1 MTDPAIDRSNEPD
14 GIKLSTGERKGSFL
28 STFTSVQAK
37 ILAYVVP
44 IVLISTLL
52 VFGIFEFTARTT
64 AKEQLQS
71 KLGKMIA
78 IQSAV
83 LAEPVWNVADEQI
96 ELNLE
101 ALMTDT
107 DVVGA
112 IVYDEEGSE
121 LAAAGETEGL
131 QKHPFFASSDIA
143 YGEDGDLE
151 RIGKLEIA
159 LSDRVLVE
167 KAKERLTLVGV
178 LAAILLTSIIAA
190 TILANRRII
199 GRPVNL
205 LLESINQSRGSGP
218 RKRVDWTSNDEIGT
232 VAVAF
237 NEMQERQEAYEVRLT
252 TSHNELEKRV
262 EERTVDL
269 VKAESEAKAIR
280 NQLSDA
286 IESISEGFAL
296 FDDQNKL
303 VIANS
308 RYAEIMLGA
317 PTQELEIGTSFEDIL
332 SRALSLKRFPN
343 VSANDT
349 TWLSTQL
356 ERQKDSSQPF
366 LLEVAGDQWQ
376 QINNRPTDEGG
387 TVAVHTD
394 ITEIKKVQDELHRAK
409 DAAESANDAKSSFL
423 ATMSHEIRTPLNG
436 IVGMSLLLD
445 GTALDSEQQEFSKT
459 IKSAAD
465 SLLTIINDIL
475 DFSKVEAGAL
485 ELERL
490 PMSIADIT
498 EASAELVATKA
509 AEKGIELACH
519 IAPNVP
525 GGIMGDPTRIQQIL
539 LNLLNNAVKFTDSG
553 EVVVT
558 VESVTTNNSLNAGD
572 KTQMRISV
580 QDTGIGIPADRMG
593 RLFKSFSQVDAST
606 TRRFGGTGL
615 GLVITKRLVELMGG
629 EISVESKAG
638 QGTKFSFTLPAELVD
653 LPIQATRQNFLNA
666 LKGKKVLIVDDNRTN
681 RLILTERLGG
691 WEMITKET
699 GDPRVALNWTKTD
712 EQHDVLIIDYKMP
725 DMNGFDLSREIKQ
738 HLGEQTPPIIL
749 FTSISPVETHF
760 RDSIAEIGF
769 SAVLTKPA
777 KSNQLLQSLATALSS
792 ENFGRNAAPIS
803 EKAPPDT
810 EGQELSILLVDDNA
824 INRKVGS
831 KILKR
836 LGYEPDMA
844 KSGGEAVKSCV
855 EGSYDLVLMDIEMP
869 DMDGMTATGK
879 IRELMDDEK
888 TPYIVALTANAM
900 ASEKERYLASGM
912 DGYLSKPI
920 DLDALSESLAA
931 AVKFRELRG

>member
-1 MTDPAIDRSNEPD
+1 MTDPALNKPNAPVIKSLTGGDR
-14 GIKLSTGERKGSFL
+14 TGSFL

-44 IVLISTLL
+44 IVLISTLV

-121 LAAAGETEGL
+121 LAAAGETDGL
-131 QKHPFFASSDIA
+131 QKHPFFAAANIE

-159 LSDRVLVE
+159 LSDKVLVA

-205 LLESINQSRGSGP
+205 LLESINQSQGSGP

-262 EERTVDL
+262 KERTVDL

-308 RYAEIMLGA
+308 RYAEIMLGEA
-317 PTQELEIGTSFEDIL
+317 AQELENGTSFEDIL
-332 SRALSLKRFPN
+332 GRALSLNRFPN

-445 GTALDSEQQEFSKT
+445 GTALDSEQQEFSRT

-525 GGIMGDPTRIQQIL
+525 SGIMGDPTRIQQIL
-539 LNLLNNAVKFTDSG
+539 LNLLNNAVKFTDRG

-558 VESVTTNNSLNAGD
+558 VESVTTNNSFNAGD

-580 QDTGIGIPADRMG
+580 RDTGIGIPADRMG
-593 RLFKSFSQVDAST
+593 KLFKSFSQVDAST

-629 EISVESKAG
+629 EVSVESKAG
-638 QGTKFSFTLPAELVD
+638 QGTNFSFTLPAELVD

-666 LKGKKVLIVDDNRTN
+666 IKGKKALIVDDNRTN
-681 RLILTERLGG
+681 RLILAERLGG

-699 GDPRVALNWTKTD
+699 SDPREALNWTQTG
-712 EQHDVLIIDYKMP
+712 EHYDVLIVDYKMP

-792 ENFGRNAAPIS
+792 ENFGSNAAPNS
-803 EKAPPDT
+803 EKPTPET
-810 EGQELSILLVDDNA
+810 EGNELSILLVDDNA

-836 LGYEPDMA
+836 LGYEPDIA
-844 KSGGEAVKSCV
+844 KSGGEAVSSCV

-879 IRELMDDEK
+879 IRELMDDEN

-931 AVKFRELRG
+931 AVKFRELRS